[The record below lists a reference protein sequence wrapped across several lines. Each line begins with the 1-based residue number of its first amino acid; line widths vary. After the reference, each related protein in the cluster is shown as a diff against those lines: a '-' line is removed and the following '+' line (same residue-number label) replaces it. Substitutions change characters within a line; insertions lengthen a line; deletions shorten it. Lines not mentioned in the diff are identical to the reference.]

1 MQLDG
6 DGTRGDGFKL
16 KKEILRLDVKGKVFT
31 ARMVRWWHRL
41 SERLE
46 MLCPWRCRRP
56 DWMRTWVAWST

>member
-41 SERLE
+41 SERL
-46 MLCPWRCRRP
+46 
-56 DWMRTWVAWST
+56 